1 MTENITNSVLPLVL
15 SELRSHV
22 GEIRE
27 TYKVSRIGVFGS
39 VSREEDSPESDI
51 DILIDFIPGK
61 VKYRAFIRLADAL
74 EQILRR
80 PVDLITVN
88 SLSPYMRPVIEKEVI
103 WIYE

>member
-1 MTENITNSVLPLVL
+1 MADTPSNSILPLVM
-15 SELRSHV
+15 SELKSHHD
-22 GEIRE
+22 EFRE
-27 TYKVSRIGVFGS
+27 TYKISRIGVFGS
-39 VSREEDSPESDI
+39 VSRQEDSPESDV

-61 VKYRAFIRLADAL
+61 VKYRAFISLADAL
-74 EQILRR
+74 EQIFSR

>member
-1 MTENITNSVLPLVL
+1 MTKSITNSILPLVI
-15 SELRSHV
+15 SELMSHID
-22 GEIRE
+22 EIRE

-39 VSREEDSPESDI
+39 ISREEDSPESDV

-61 VKYRAFIRLADAL
+61 VKYRAFIGLADAL
-74 EQILRR
+74 EQILSR